1 MTVKKNLFIF
11 LILGGLFAAPLIS
24 QERTDGIDQ
33 RGQQL
38 VYTPAQQK
46 LLIPAENIKIIRE
59 EDESKGGF
67 HLYVKKTEG
76 IESIL
81 LTETTKDPYG
91 KIDNYAYRAKEY
103 NPINGDEIRILDG
116 KKLESKYA
124 QYSLV
129 DSTVEDTD
137 FFVPAFHIYI
147 PDTLVYG
154 YEWSRHGEI
163 KIGKGTFISIRAY
176 SKPYADYSGDYLD
189 NPFMFD
195 LIKRKIPK
203 PAPIAP
209 EPEPLLVLTDEYNPV
224 ASEKFKEITDDEMI
238 YSKGPETIVE
248 DILGIIVGFDK
259 TKPLD
264 FVLAIDA
271 TGSMKDDI
279 DELKA
284 RLKPALRK
292 LFGESHDARFGLL
305 FYRDYGDTY
314 KYMGLPVK
322 LFVFTQSYNNFQ
334 QNLDSIYIRGTEG
347 GDVPEAV
354 YEALYASCAF
364 YTWRPEADRH
374 VILIGDAEPHP
385 FPRGSGKYSKE
396 YVMGVAKEK
405 GIKTHAILLPN
416 K

>member
-137 FFVPAFHIYI
+137 FFGPAFHIYI

>member
-11 LILGGLFAAPLIS
+11 LFLGGLFAAPLIS
-24 QERTDGIDQ
+24 QERSDGIDQ

-46 LLIPAENIKIIRE
+46 LLIPAENIKLIPE
-59 EDESKGGF
+59 EDSEKGGF

-103 NPINGDEIRILDG
+103 NPINGDEIRMLDG

-129 DSTVEDTD
+129 DSTVEDTE
-137 FFVPAFHIYI
+137 FFGPAFHIYI
-147 PDTLVYG
+147 PQTLVYG
-154 YEWSRHGEI
+154 YDWTRHGEV

-189 NPFMFD
+189 NPFMFN
-195 LIKRKIPK
+195 LIKHKIPK

-209 EPEPLLVLTDEYNPV
+209 EPEPLVELTDEYNPI

-238 YSKGPETIVE
+238 YSKGPATIVE
-248 DILGIIVGFDK
+248 DILGIIDNFDK

-264 FVLAIDA
+264 FVLAIDS

-292 LFGESHDARFGLL
+292 LFGESPNARFGLL

-322 LFVFTQSYNNFQ
+322 VFIFTQSYDIFQ
-334 QNLDSIYIRGTEG
+334 QNLDSVYIRGTEG

-354 YEALYASCAF
+354 YEAMYASCQF
-364 YTWRPEADRH
+364 YTWRKEADKH

-396 YVMGVAKEK
+396 YVMGIAKEK
-405 GIKTHAILLPN
+405 GIKTHAILLPS

>member
-137 FFVPAFHIYI
+137 FFGPAFHIYI

-248 DILGIIVGFDK
+248 DILGIIDGFDK

-354 YEALYASCAF
+354 YEALYASCA
-364 YTWRPEADRH
+364 DRH

>member
-38 VYTPAQQK
+38 VYTTAQQK

-137 FFVPAFHIYI
+137 FFGPAFHIYI

-248 DILGIIVGFDK
+248 DILGIIDGFDK

>member
-1 MTVKKNLFIF
+1 
-11 LILGGLFAAPLIS
+11 
-24 QERTDGIDQ
+24 
-33 RGQQL
+33 
-38 VYTPAQQK
+38 
-46 LLIPAENIKIIRE
+46 
-59 EDESKGGF
+59 
-67 HLYVKKTEG
+67 
-76 IESIL
+76 
-81 LTETTKDPYG
+81 
-91 KIDNYAYRAKEY
+91 
-103 NPINGDEIRILDG
+103 
-116 KKLESKYA
+116 
-124 QYSLV
+124 
-129 DSTVEDTD
+129 
-137 FFVPAFHIYI
+137 
-147 PDTLVYG
+147 
-154 YEWSRHGEI
+154 
-163 KIGKGTFISIRAY
+163 
-176 SKPYADYSGDYLD
+176 
-189 NPFMFD
+189 
-195 LIKRKIPK
+195 
-203 PAPIAP
+203 
-209 EPEPLLVLTDEYNPV
+209 
-224 ASEKFKEITDDEMI
+224 MI
-238 YSKGPETIVE
+238 YSKGPETIVD
-248 DILGIIVGFDK
+248 DIMNSLKRITPKDK
-259 TKPLD
+259 AD
-264 FVLAIDA
+264 VVFAIDA

>member
-137 FFVPAFHIYI
+137 FFGPAFHIYI

-248 DILGIIVGFDK
+248 DILGIIDGFDK

-396 YVMGVAKEK
+396 YVMGVAKVK

>member
-137 FFVPAFHIYI
+137 FFGPAFHIYI

-248 DILGIIVGFDK
+248 DILGIIDGFDK

-334 QNLDSIYIRGTEG
+334 HNLDSIYIRGTEG

>member
-38 VYTPAQQK
+38 VYTPSQQK

-137 FFVPAFHIYI
+137 FFGPAFHIYI

-248 DILGIIVGFDK
+248 DILGIIDGFDK

>member
-137 FFVPAFHIYI
+137 FFGPAFHIYI

-248 DILGIIVGFDK
+248 DILGIIDGFDK

>member
-137 FFVPAFHIYI
+137 FFGPAFHIYI

-248 DILGIIVGFDK
+248 DILGIIDGFDK

-314 KYMGLPVK
+314 
-322 LFVFTQSYNNFQ
+322 N
-334 QNLDSIYIRGTEG
+334 
-347 GDVPEAV
+347 
-354 YEALYASCAF
+354 
-364 YTWRPEADRH
+364 
-374 VILIGDAEPHP
+374 
-385 FPRGSGKYSKE
+385 SGFRYS
-396 YVMGVAKEK
+396 
-405 GIKTHAILLPN
+405 
-416 K
+416 

>member
-1 MTVKKNLFIF
+1 M
-11 LILGGLFAAPLIS
+11 PLIS
-24 QERTDGIDQ
+24 QERTDGVDQ

-46 LLIPAENIKIIRE
+46 LLISAENVKLIPD
-59 EDESKGGF
+59 EDAEKGGF
-67 HLYVKKTEG
+67 HLYVKKLPG

-91 KIDNYAYRAKEY
+91 KIDNYAYRATEY
-103 NPINGDEIRILDG
+103 NPVNGDEIRILDG
-116 KKLESKYA
+116 KKLDSKYA
-124 QYSLV
+124 KYSLV
-129 DSTVEDTD
+129 DSTPEDTD
-137 FFVPAFHIYI
+137 FFGPAFHIYI
-147 PDTLVYG
+147 PKKLVYG
-154 YEWSRHGEI
+154 YEWTRHGEI
-163 KIGKGTFISIRAY
+163 DIGKGTFISIRAY
-176 SKPYADYSGDYLD
+176 SKPYADYTGDYVD

-195 LIKRKIPK
+195 LVTRKVPR
-203 PAPIAP
+203 PAPEPLP
-209 EPEPLLVLTDEYNPV
+209 EPEPEPESEIILTDDYNPV
-224 ASEKFKEITDDEMI
+224 ASEKFQEITDDEMI
-238 YSKGPETIVE
+238 YSKGPATIVE
-248 DILGIIVGFDK
+248 DILGIIDGFDK

-264 FVLAIDA
+264 FVLAIDS

-284 RLKPALRK
+284 RLKPALKK

-322 LFVFTQSYNNFQ
+322 VFVFTQSYNNFQ
-334 QNLDSIYIRGTEG
+334 QNLDSVYIRGTEG

-354 YEALYASCAF
+354 YEAMYASCEF
-364 YTWRPEADRH
+364 YTWRSEADKH

-396 YVMGVAKEK
+396 YVMGIAKEK
-405 GIKTHAILLPN
+405 GIKTHAILLPS

>member
-137 FFVPAFHIYI
+137 FFGPAFHIYI

-248 DILGIIVGFDK
+248 DILGIIVGFDE